1 MEKVKIAIVG
11 LGAIAQVVHLPVL
24 KKLPDVE
31 ITAICDID
39 TNKSKFVASKFGIK
53 KSYRDFDLMLRENP
67 EIDAV
72 IIATST
78 DSHTELA
85 IKSFDAGKDVLI
97 EKPIG
102 RNYTETKQ
110 IVDSATKNKKNLM
123 VAMNNRFR
131 GDAMLQR
138 SFIRSGEIGNLFYIK
153 TGWLKTQSST
163 TKWFMQMDKSGGGVF
178 MDNGIVMLDLGM
190 WMLGFP
196 DVYSVTS
203 VNYYH
208 NTKTVEDSNFTLVK
222 LQNGSTLTIEV
233 SWSLLRGGEFY
244 YCNAFGVEGSS
255 SINPLRIHKKINNEL
270 IEVTPKTSKTEHGF
284 YKKSYEYQM
293 KHFVGAIKGLY
304 KIVSTGDEALKVM
317 QVVDAVYTSAKTNKE
332 IIIKQ

>member
-1 MEKVKIAIVG
+1 MEKVKVAVVG
-11 LGAIAQVVHLPVL
+11 LGGIAQVVHLPIL
-24 KKLPDVE
+24 KKLNDVE
-31 ITAICDID
+31 ISAVCDID

-53 KSYRDFDLMLRENP
+53 KSYRNFDLMISENP
-67 EIDAV
+67 EINAV

-85 IKSFDAGKDVLI
+85 VKSLEAGKDVLI
-97 EKPIG
+97 EKPIA
-102 RNYTETKQ
+102 RNYTETKL
-110 IVDSATKNKKNLM
+110 IVDTAAEYKKNLM

-138 SFIRSGEIGNLFYIK
+138 SFIRSGDIGELFYIK

-190 WMLGFP
+190 WMLNFP

-222 LQNGSTLTIEV
+222 FKNGSTLTIEV

-270 IEVTPKTSKTEHGF
+270 IEVTPKTSKSEQGF
-284 YKKSYEYQM
+284 FKKSYEYQM
-293 KHFVGAIKGLY
+293 KHFIGAVKGLY
-304 KIVSTGDEALKVM
+304 KIFSPGNEAMKVM
-317 QVVDAVYTSAKTNKE
+317 QVVEAVYESAKSNKE
-332 IIIKQ
+332 VILE